1 MGSSG
6 ENKQRARDF
15 FEALSAGDAARLREM
30 LRPDMRWVVPDGAIM
45 LGGTHEGAEDVIA
58 KMTAAVGETFE
69 PGSNQIEIREIL
81 AEGDVVMAETRLTA
95 THLDGRQ
102 YDNRYVF
109 VFEFLD
115 GRIAELREHVDTVY
129 AARFFGV

>member
-1 MGSSG
+1 MG
-6 ENKQRARDF
+6 R
-15 FEALSAGDAARLREM
+15 
-30 LRPDMRWVVPDGAIM
+30 
-45 LGGTHEGAEDVIA
+45 
-58 KMTAAVGETFE
+58 
-69 PGSNQIEIREIL
+69 
-81 AEGDVVMAETRLTA
+81 TRLTA

-129 AARFFGV
+129 AARFFGSDGAQRPVGRFTKRPASGE